1 MPEDPTCNSNKL
13 KDIMQT
19 HMNADTAA
27 AKRNIMKA
35 AEKEFN
41 AKFNVICSKADF
53 SYVAHTNTFC
63 QLTSNEITCYAFRAF

>member
-1 MPEDPTCNSNKL
+1 MG
-13 KDIMQT
+13 
-19 HMNADTAA
+19 ADTAE

-63 QLTSNEITCYAFRAF
+63 QLTNTEITCYAFRAF